1 MLLESSVRFYAF
13 EPTPNIF
20 NLLNENFKMNG
31 FENYKKIHTYNL
43 AVAEKEKIV
52 AFGVK

>member
-1 MLLESSVRFYAF
+1 MRVLDIGANLGIYSLYAARKQCEVYAF

-31 FENYKKIHTYNL
+31 FENYKKRC
-43 AVAEKEKIV
+43 V
-52 AFGVK
+52 